1 MAVLIE
7 RYRSPDLVEKKIEH
21 FIDGRKL
28 LQDLKGKLQLEGKK
42 LRQMVE
48 IKGAAIRHAK
58 QAGSRSEYTLN
69 LPLGRSSRLPTLPI
83 DY

>member
-7 RYRSPDLVEKKIEH
+7 RYRSSDLVEKKIEH

-28 LQDLKGKLQLEGKK
+28 LQDLKGKLFIEGKK
-42 LRQMVE
+42 LRQVVE
-48 IKGAAIRHAK
+48 MRRAAIREAK

-69 LPLGRSSRLPTLPI
+69 LPLGR
-83 DY
+83 